1 MTIRIVTG
9 TDSTFFVDGGSEI
22 TYLGNTSFE
31 SSTSFN
37 YRGFRVNP
45 ASTGDL
51 IVKLVKSSGVDNIE
65 IFQEDSYTAG
75 NAPTGYLK
83 FFNVG
88 KAGKEKGA
96 VAVTVTDASK
106 DYVVLLELS
115 PESGTNYVCEVD
127 VP

>member
-22 TYLGNTSFE
+22 TYLGNTSFV
-31 SSTSFN
+31 SNTSFN

-75 NAPTGYLK
+75 NAPTGYVK

>member
-9 TDSTFFVDGGSEI
+9 TIDTFFVDGGSEI

-37 YRGFRVNP
+37 YRAFRVDP
-45 ASTGDL
+45 AGTGDL
-51 IVKLVKSSGVDNIE
+51 TVKLVKSSGVDSIE
-65 IFQEDSYTAG
+65 VFQEDSYTSG
-75 NAPTGYLK
+75 NAPTGYFK
-83 FFNVG
+83 FFNVA
-88 KAGKEKGA
+88 KAGKNKGA
-96 VAVTVTDASK
+96 VGVTVTDASK

-115 PESGTNYVCEVD
+115 TDSGTNYVCEVD